1 MASRASTEE
10 LLVQY
15 TSAGRRG
22 VPGPLSQHDAAFLQQ
37 AGWPSDIPL
46 SQWTGADVAR
56 LSLLLDRSRDT
67 APEDF
72 LRDAS
77 ACYEQGDASEQRS
90 WCRGVSL
97 LPAPERFLPLMI
109 DACRTNILPLFE
121 SIACENPFPAR
132 HFPERNFNQLVLKA
146 LFNGIALE
154 RIVALQS
161 RFNAELARMADDYVT
176 EREKAGRSVPPDIWI
191 VIAPHAEGRSL
202 ERLRRY
208 STAHEDTR

>member
-10 LLVQY
+10 LLAQY

-22 VPGPLSQHDAAFLQQ
+22 VPGPLSKHDEAFLQK

-46 SQWTGADVAR
+46 SQWTAADVAR

-90 WCRGVSL
+90 WCRGVSM

-121 SIACENPFPAR
+121 SIACENPYVARFFPDG
-132 HFPERNFNQLVLKA
+132 NFNQVALKA
-146 LFNGIALE
+146 MFNG
-154 RIVALQS
+154 VALA
-161 RFNAELARMADDYVT
+161 RIAGLAGRRNAELSRMAADYAA
-176 EREKAGRSVPPDIWI
+176 ERTAAGRSVPADIDL
-191 VIAPHAEGRSL
+191 VLVKTTHK
-202 ERLRRY
+202 
-208 STAHEDTR
+208 